1 MGIRDH
7 LPIPS
12 PSPSSSEE
20 DNGEDDPLG
29 PRAQRMVDRFKWKDR
44 AYDDAWLG
52 EFTERCG
59 PLVHDENSSIFNIF
73 HHFIDDQLLQL
84 IVVETN
90 RYAERIIAQ
99 NAVYTKTLQTR
110 STTVTAWLDC
120 PTMTSTQIEAPV
132 QFLPTPGDPVIPWL
146 QWRRLFENYLLASNT
161 VKESPERRS
170 AILLHSLG
178 PEGQRIFY
186 TLPEL
191 GEAGDDIL
199 TKAMTTLQSHFAP
212 KVSVVAERYRFRQ
225 RAQLPHESVDN
236 YIAALREL
244 ASRCEFGTFEN
255 EMLRDQ
261 LVEKTNSSKIRTR
274 LLTETDVKL
283 DKAIKLARQCE
294 TAMKEAKSMSGGDT
308 HTCSEVKYKAKPRGA
323 KAEFKKEKQRPRPN
337 SNAKCYR
344 CGSPQHLA
352 NSPECTAGSK
362 DCNSCGKKGHL
373 SSVCRGKRKVV
384 KQVEQADARG
394 ETDQDGDMIEVLCTR
409 SSNTDSRK
417 SVWGTLK
424 VNSINIQMLVDTASD
439 VSLLSLKLFDKY
451 FVRDALKPCIMPI
464 TSYTSHKITT
474 VGCFKAKV
482 QFKSKCAN
490 ATFYVVT
497 KGSSLIGKDLIQ
509 ALGINIDGST
519 LTCFET
525 HAESTCTDVNSQFS
539 CLFSDTLGKVKGFK
553 HKVKVRP
560 EVKPVQQKLRRLP
573 LTVRQAVSAELQRL
587 LDAGIIERAE
597 APEWVSPI
605 VVAWKKTGKIRIFVD
620 LRKPNEAVIED
631 KFPLPSIE
639 EMLSEMNGATYFSKL
654 DLKSAYYQLEL
665 DSDSRDLTSF
675 ITHDDVFRFRTV
687 CFGLSSAPS
696 CFQKMMSTVLA
707 GIPNVQC
714 FIDDIIIYGRDK
726 AAHDKTLFSVLTR
739 LKERGMTLNDK
750 CEFGVPSMKVLGH
763 VIDDKGIHPS
773 DELVH
778 GIAKAAIPQTNLQLK
793 SFLGLAGFYA
803 RFVPNFSAKE
813 CLKFLKNNI

>member
-1 MGIRDH
+1 
-7 LPIPS
+7 
-12 PSPSSSEE
+12 
-20 DNGEDDPLG
+20 
-29 PRAQRMVDRFKWKDR
+29 
-44 AYDDAWLG
+44 
-52 EFTERCG
+52 
-59 PLVHDENSSIFNIF
+59 
-73 HHFIDDQLLQL
+73 
-84 IVVETN
+84 
-90 RYAERIIAQ
+90 
-99 NAVYTKTLQTR
+99 
-110 STTVTAWLDC
+110 
-120 PTMTSTQIEAPV
+120 MTSTQIEAPV

-161 VKESPERRS
+161 VKESPERRR

-191 GEAGDDIL
+191 GEAGDDIF

-244 ASRCEFGTFEN
+244 ASRCEFGTFED

-352 NSPECTAGSK
+352 NSPGCTARSK

-384 KQVEQADARG
+384 KQVEHAR
-394 ETDQDGDMIEVLCTR
+394 
-409 SSNTDSRK
+409 
-417 SVWGTLK
+417 
-424 VNSINIQMLVDTASD
+424 
-439 VSLLSLKLFDKY
+439 
-451 FVRDALKPCIMPI
+451 
-464 TSYTSHKITT
+464 
-474 VGCFKAKV
+474 
-482 QFKSKCAN
+482 
-490 ATFYVVT
+490 
-497 KGSSLIGKDLIQ
+497 
-509 ALGINIDGST
+509 
-519 LTCFET
+519 
-525 HAESTCTDVNSQFS
+525 
-539 CLFSDTLGKVKGFK
+539 DTLGKVKGFK

-587 LDAGIIERAE
+587 LDAGIIKRAE

-605 VVAWKKTGKIRIFVD
+605 VVAWKKTGKIRICVD

-654 DLKSAYYQLEL
+654 DLKSAYYRLEL

-675 ITHDDVFRFRTV
+675 ITHDGVFRFRTV

-726 AAHDKTLFSVLTR
+726 AGHYKTLFSVLTR

-750 CEFGVPSMKVLGH
+750 CEFGVFSREGYPE
-763 VIDDKGIHPS
+763 
-773 DELVH
+773 ELVSDNGTQLTSQEFETFLQKRNIKH
-778 GIAKAAIPQTNLQLK
+778 RFSAVYHPEGNSTVNRILNETIQTARIDKRPVKNAVTE
-793 SFLGLAGFYA
+793 FLGTYRATRHATTGESPSVVLHGRHMLTLLDIIGVTTSPKQMSSVEIDNRTKAKQAKSKEAYDKRKCVKTRVFSPGDIVRIKKPWNVHKGESKFTEPVEIRQHVGLNTYVMTNGQKWNVKHLAPFLGKPTLLGRRGDSRDDHSSDFIIFPTA
-803 RFVPNFSAKE
+803 DDSMNNNSTQLGSRFSRSKRVRNPPRWTCDYVMGTSKKKK
-813 CLKFLKNNI
+813 CLLL